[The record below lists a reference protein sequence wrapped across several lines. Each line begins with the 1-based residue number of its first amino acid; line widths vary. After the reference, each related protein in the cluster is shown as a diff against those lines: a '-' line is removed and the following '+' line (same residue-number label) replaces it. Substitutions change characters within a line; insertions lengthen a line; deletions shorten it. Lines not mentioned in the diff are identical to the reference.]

1 MIHPTTDLEIPSL
14 DVPQGSADLLTFWR
28 FDSSSVY
35 TPAGWW
41 PWDGWMCWEPVAQ
54 FLPLSV
60 WANQS
65 ASGSDRTI
73 CTLTLSWC
81 PLLTL
86 SYPTAALE
94 RDNNITPFHA
104 HLGLVLSRHILV
116 FVIQLNECCTILNLD
131 DLPHLKAWFC
141 LLKVHIADTMMF
153 WQTLFIQSTLGV
165 WTCDLSIANPCWHTG
180 HLDVAAS
187 GGLLLCNYSIH
198 LLQFFKG
205 GLFWNWDR

>member
-1 MIHPTTDLEIPSL
+1 MIQPTTDLEIPSL

-65 ASGSDRTI
+65 ASGSGRTI
-73 CTLTLSWC
+73 CTLTLMPAAD
-81 PLLTL
+81 PLLPY
-86 SYPTAALE
+86 SCSWE
-94 RDNNITPFHA
+94 RQQHGTPFHA
-104 HLGLVLSRHILV
+104 HLGLFLSRHILV
-116 FVIQLNECCTILNLD
+116 FVIQLDELCTILYLD

-141 LLKVHIADTMMF
+141 LLKVHTADTMMF
-153 WQTLFIQSTLGV
+153 WQILLSKTPLGFEPVTLVLLTHALLFDI
-165 WTCDLSIANPCWHTG
+165 
-180 HLDVAAS
+180 LDIWMLLQVVDCE
-187 GGLLLCNYSIH
+187 LLLCN
-198 LLQFFKG
+198 
-205 GLFWNWDR
+205 